1 MKSWKLLKLTIF
13 LHQFP
18 PTPPKTKKLSSPP
31 IYLKARASH
40 MLLIDQSNL
49 TKYSMVSNGRRQRI
63 ELVGKQLRVHLGRL
77 RLHEMILTQFT
88 MKGQQMSTR
97 SSKPILSKSTSTTR
111 FITTKLVDTRES
123 WIFSSLLVS
132 KKLTSSLTR
141 PSIS

>member
-1 MKSWKLLKLTIF
+1 MISWKLLKQTIF
-13 LHQFP
+13 LRQFP
-18 PTPPKTKKLSSPP
+18 PMPPKTKKLSSPP

-40 MLLIDQSNL
+40 MLLIGQSNL

-63 ELVGKQLRVHLGRL
+63 EMVGKQLRVHRGRL
-77 RLHEMILTQFT
+77 RLYEMILTQFT
-88 MKGQQMSTR
+88 MKEQLMSTR

-111 FITTKLVDTRES
+111 SITTKLVDIKGL